1 MALAPQAEPVNTG
14 RVEESRLVSIVVQH
28 RWGATTSGLDK
39 NSNQG
44 IGFIHHPRTLCPSKT
59 KRQQQIERSLKKY
72 RRVEKQLPHRVGTE
86 RCSALPTTRSPDL
99 DLTRSLGA
107 AAALMHASRT
117 RLNNR
122 PRQKEVAQIAGT
134 RIPSE
139 WKVEV

>member
-1 MALAPQAEPVNTG
+1 
-14 RVEESRLVSIVVQH
+14 
-28 RWGATTSGLDK
+28 
-39 NSNQG
+39 
-44 IGFIHHPRTLCPSKT
+44 
-59 KRQQQIERSLKKY
+59 LKKY

-86 RCSALPTTRSPDL
+86 RCSVLPTTGSADL

-117 RLNNR
+117 RLNNQ
-122 PRQKEVAQIAGT
+122 PRQKEVPQIAGT